1 MFSYT
6 LNAGH
11 AKSSLTAL
19 PISRYPFSFHPPL
32 YLQCLLGFTFFS
44 CLLKTSAG
52 TNRLRADRADQ
63 FQSKRK
69 PSGICSSETYRS
81 NGGSQF
87 QIFPY
92 VFSSFPWHVSKLL
105 CYAKFWVESW
115 ILTWITADIL
125 QQTQTKPLH
134 RYITCYVSN
143 SRCKTSK
150 KKKGFVTPPPFRPPF
165 FCFHLW
171 LSHMQKLNILYKA
184 NTKLFCFQLNV
195 QESPTTAVSNQIK

>member
-1 MFSYT
+1 MLDMQSQVLLPYPYPGIHFPSIHLFICNVY
-6 LNAGH
+6 LVLL
-11 AKSSLTAL
+11 SSAAY
-19 PISRYPFSFHPPL
+19 SKPL
-32 YLQCLLGFTFFS
+32 LEQTDS
-44 CLLKTSAG
+44 
-52 TNRLRADRADQ
+52 ADRADQ

-150 KKKGFVTPPPFRPPF
+150 KKKRIRNPPP
-165 FCFHLW
+165 L
-171 LSHMQKLNILYKA
+171 
-184 NTKLFCFQLNV
+184 
-195 QESPTTAVSNQIK
+195 

>member
-1 MFSYT
+1 MSSYT

-19 PISRYPFSFHPPL
+19 PLSRYPCSFHPPL
-32 YLQCLLGFTFFS
+32 YLQCLLAFTFFS

-63 FQSKRK
+63 FQSKRQ
-69 PSGICSSETYRS
+69 PSSGISSSETYRS
-81 NGGSQF
+81 NSGSQF

-105 CYAKFWVESW
+105 CYANFWVESW

-150 KKKGFVTPPPFRPPF
+150 KRKKKWICNPSFRPPI
-165 FCFHLW
+165 FCFHLKF
-171 LSHMQKLNILYKA
+171 SHVQKLNILYKI
-184 NTKLFCFQLNV
+184 NTKLLGGL
-195 QESPTTAVSNQIK
+195 

>member
-1 MFSYT
+1 MLDMQSQV
-6 LNAGH
+6 
-11 AKSSLTAL
+11 L

-125 QQTQTKPLH
+125 QQTQTEPLPQIH
-134 RYITCYVSN
+134 YMLRVQQQVQNIQE
-143 SRCKTSK
+143 
-150 KKKGFVTPPPFRPPF
+150 KKKGFVTPP
-165 FCFHLW
+165 L
-171 LSHMQKLNILYKA
+171 
-184 NTKLFCFQLNV
+184 
-195 QESPTTAVSNQIK
+195 

>member
-32 YLQCLLGFTFFS
+32 YLQCLLGFSFFS

-69 PSGICSSETYRS
+69 PSSGICSSETCRS

-105 CYAKFWVESW
+105 CYANFWVESW
-115 ILTWITADIL
+115 ILTWITTDIL

-150 KKKGFVTPPPFRPPF
+150 KKKRIRNPPPFRPPF
-165 FCFHLW
+165 FLLSFITFTHAKTEHLIQ
-171 LSHMQKLNILYKA
+171 SKHKIIL
-184 NTKLFCFQLNV
+184 F
-195 QESPTTAVSNQIK
+195 